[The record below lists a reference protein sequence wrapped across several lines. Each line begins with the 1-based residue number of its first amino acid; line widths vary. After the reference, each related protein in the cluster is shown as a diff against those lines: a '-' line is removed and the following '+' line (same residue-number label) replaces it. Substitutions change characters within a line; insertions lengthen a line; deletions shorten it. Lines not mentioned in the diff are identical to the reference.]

1 LVSGVTVI
9 RIRDEDIRSSKD
21 LNTPDSLIDEWER
34 TQPEWYMQIRA
45 AATQKVVV
53 LDEFCVSAVK
63 RDALHTVMGQLKK
76 TVVCYFALADFCPQL
91 AEKSSIPV
99 MSLYEWRM
107 YGGA

>member
-1 LVSGVTVI
+1 
-9 RIRDEDIRSSKD
+9 
-21 LNTPDSLIDEWER
+21 
-34 TQPEWYMQIRA
+34 
-45 AATQKVVV
+45 
-53 LDEFCVSAVK
+53 
-63 RDALHTVMGQLKK
+63 MGQLKK